1 MEEAQGLALGPTPQ
15 RSMAVTQVRVHSF
28 TFDGNSAVC
37 TGIGATLGIFQP
49 SAVPFSHV
57 LGRSN
62 IHWAVWPLFNL
73 VSGVLL
79 LCWAGRI
86 HWRWFGGTNHL
97 TAVELLQLPS
107 MRACMRM
114 NGRDWVSDTASG
126 VSVYTMV
133 ERRALVGHVIGRH
146 MS

>member
-15 RSMAVTQVRVHSF
+15 RSMAVTRVRAHGF
-28 TFDGNSAVC
+28 AFDGNSAVC
-37 TGIGATLGIFQP
+37 TGVGATLGIFQP

-62 IHWAVWPLFNL
+62 IRWDVRPLFNL
-73 VSGVLL
+73 VSGVLS

-86 HWRWFGGTNHL
+86 RWRWFGGTNHL
-97 TAVELLQLPS
+97 TAVELPRLLS
-107 MRACMRM
+107 MQACTRT

-126 VSVYTMV
+126 VSVYTMA
-133 ERRALVGHVIGRH
+133 ERRALVGHVIGRR